1 MFIFTVS
8 NLTSQLIPF
17 QIITVQM
24 LVRLATTNNPV
35 LETMNTTLEKLKV
48 CSIKSCIQYGVT
60 IWLGCQASNYKDSS
74 MQIIVLLNMN
84 GQTKT
89 LTIIP

>member
-1 MFIFTVS
+1 
-8 NLTSQLIPF
+8 
-17 QIITVQM
+17 M

-60 IWLGCQASNYKDSS
+60 IWLGCKASNYKDSS
-74 MQIIVLLNMN
+74 M
-84 GQTKT
+84 
-89 LTIIP
+89 